1 MRESGGG
8 GTAEIPESFSN
19 NRSIFSRQTDSLRR
33 DNSTYIYAYII
44 MQDDGTNRMIIADRY
59 NTQAKLRR
67 LVRWVLNSAGSRPTL
82 AHSLARSLAR
92 SLVSRILS
100 RVQLAYVV
108 LRTFWNMIPVVMG
121 YDPLSWV
128 DVGILGFGAALYPL
142 HEYAFGRTEKTW
154 AIRAYGVMSVL
165 LLGECFVRF
174 WLYHVQFGPNALEE
188 EVAAVYPRIPKSI
201 AIGISDAYIRM
212 LVFRACDVFEKVFEV
227 VGLMA
232 CTSLVYFVNE
242 YVSSRQDGAAEA
254 KAKRT

>member
-1 MRESGGG
+1 MERRL
-8 GTAEIPESFSN
+8 EIPESFQIHAFALER
-19 NRSIFSRQTDSLRR
+19 RSTTRQTDSLRR
-33 DNSTYIYAYII
+33 DNSTYIYAYNI

-59 NTQAKLRR
+59 NTQARLRR
-67 LVRWVLNSAGSRPTL
+67 LVRWVHELGRH
-82 AHSLARSLAR
+82 AHSLARSLTRSLAR

-121 YDPLSWV
+121 HDPLSWV
-128 DVGILGFGAALYPL
+128 DVGILAFGAALHPL
-142 HEYAFGRTEKTW
+142 HGYAFGRTEKTW

-188 EVAAVYPRIPKSI
+188 EVAAIYPRIPKSI

-212 LVFRACDVFEKVFEV
+212 LVFRACDVFEKVYEV

-242 YVSSRQDGAAEA
+242 YLSSRRDAEAEA

>member
-1 MRESGGG
+1 
-8 GTAEIPESFSN
+8 
-19 NRSIFSRQTDSLRR
+19 
-33 DNSTYIYAYII
+33 
-44 MQDDGTNRMIIADRY
+44 MIIADRY

-82 AHSLARSLAR
+82 TRSLAH

-100 RVQLAYVV
+100 RVQLAYIV